1 MEQADYFADRVMHSA
16 GEELERTVDLAFQI
30 ALARKP
36 VLEEEASSLELV
48 KRQVERYA
56 ASGVSAGEASQKALA
71 NLCRMLWNSNE
82 FLYVQ

>member
-1 MEQADYFADRVMHSA
+1 
-16 GEELERTVDLAFQI
+16 
-30 ALARKP
+30 
-36 VLEEEASSLELV
+36 V
-48 KRQVERYA
+48 KSQVERYA